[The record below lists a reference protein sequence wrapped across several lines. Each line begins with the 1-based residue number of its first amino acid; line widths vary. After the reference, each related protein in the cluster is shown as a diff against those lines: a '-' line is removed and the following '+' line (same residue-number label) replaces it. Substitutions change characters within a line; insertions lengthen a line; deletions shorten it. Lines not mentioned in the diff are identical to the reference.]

1 MRFNYIIFDQ
11 VDKDFDQVDK
21 DHSSGVIYYT
31 SQPDTIPKAI
41 IEEQSCI
48 FYKFDS
54 ESERDRYIPI
64 NRIKVTKDE
73 IIYFG
78 KGDNVYYKIIFN
90 KEYRDFAIAKRA
102 LLPKNKHRMFFHR
115 DYDYY
120 DQLSDTC
127 E

>member
-1 MRFNYIIFDQ
+1 MRFNYIIFDH
-11 VDKDFDQVDK
+11 VDK
-21 DHSSGVIYYT
+21 DHSPGVIYYT
-31 SQPDTIPKAI
+31 SEPDTIPKAI
-41 IEEQSCI
+41 IEEQACI
-48 FYKFDS
+48 FYKFDNQ
-54 ESERDRYIPI
+54 SERDRYIPI

-90 KEYRDFAIAKRA
+90 KKYGDFAIAKRA

-120 DQLSDTC
+120 EELTVQ
-127 E
+127 